1 MSSKL
6 IFSQVIK
13 SIILVFIL
21 TLSVLFNFIL
31 SVSLANA
38 EVFYA
43 QDEAMK
49 IAFPDA
55 DEVKTKTLFIQG
67 SNVEHI
73 EKLSRAKVD
82 SGLFTFFVGYKNGVP
97 TGYAAIGSNIVRTYP
112 QTYMVVL
119 NPDGS
124 VKTTLILAFHEPLD
138 YLPTDKWLE
147 QFKEK
152 DIKES
157 IRPGDDIAGILGS
170 SLSVNAVSAG
180 VRKVLAVYDTFKE
193 QLIKNN

>member
-1 MSSKL
+1 MC
-6 IFSQVIK
+6 IR
-13 SIILVFIL
+13 
-21 TLSVLFNFIL
+21 
-31 SVSLANA
+31 
-38 EVFYA
+38 
-43 QDEAMK
+43 D
-49 IAFPDA
+49 
-55 DEVKTKTLFIQG
+55 
-67 SNVEHI
+67 
-73 EKLSRAKVD
+73 R
-82 SGLFTFFVGYKNGVP
+82 
-97 TGYAAIGSNIVRTYP
+97 
-112 QTYMVVL
+112 TYMVVL

-193 QLIKNN
+193 QLTQNN

>member
-82 SGLFTFFVGYKNGVP
+82 SGLFTFFVAYKNGAP

-193 QLIKNN
+193 QLVKNN

>member
-1 MSSKL
+1 MSSKS

-21 TLSVLFNFIL
+21 TLSVVFNFIL

-73 EKLSRAKVD
+73 QKLSRVKVD
-82 SGLFTFFVGYKNGVP
+82 SGLFTFFVGYKNGAP

-119 NPDGS
+119 NLDGS

-193 QLIKNN
+193 QLTENN

>member
-193 QLIKNN
+193 QLTENN